1 MASREETS
9 DVTTMGQPIRIRAR
23 SRMGMTEALVLMP
36 HPMES
41 GFRRTGRGE
50 VVPAHYITEVQITV
64 GDRTVLEAT
73 LSPAVA
79 RDPLLSF
86 RFRGGRPGDPIRVS
100 WVDSA
105 GARRADEAVIS

>member
-1 MASREETS
+1 MASREETAEE
-9 DVTTMGQPIRIRAR
+9 TALGHPIRIRAR
-23 SRMGMTEALVLMP
+23 ARNGMTEALVLMP

-41 GFRRTGRGE
+41 GFRRTAQGG

-86 RFRGGRPGDPIRVS
+86 RFRGGRPGDRIRVS

-105 GARRADEAVIS
+105 GVRRADEATIV

>member
-1 MASREETS
+1 MASREETAEE
-9 DVTTMGQPIRIRAR
+9 TALGHPIRIRAR
-23 SRMGMTEALVLMP
+23 ARNGITEALVLMP

-41 GFRRTGRGE
+41 GFRRTGQGG

-86 RFRGGRPGDPIRVS
+86 RFRGGRPGDRIRVS

-105 GARRADEAVIS
+105 GVRRADEATIV

>member
-1 MASREETS
+1 MDNREETAEE
-9 DVTTMGQPIRIRAR
+9 TTLGHPIHIRAR
-23 SRMGMTEALVLMP
+23 ARDGMTEALVLMP

-41 GFRRTGRGE
+41 GFRRNARAG
-50 VVPAHYITEVQITV
+50 VVPAHYIIEVQITV

-100 WVDSA
+100 WVDST
-105 GARRADEAVIS
+105 GARRADEATIV